1 MGASQG
7 VRRLGLATVV
17 MIIVANMVGV
27 GVFTSAGW
35 ALGTLG
41 DPKWVLGLWLVGGV
55 IAVLGALCYGAL
67 ARHFQESGGE
77 YLFLARTMHPA
88 VGFLAGWVSLWAG
101 FSAPIAVSA
110 LGMSAY
116 LGFDSEQQWF
126 ATNAV
131 ATAAILVA
139 GLLHGL
145 RLGPGVHGQNLAVG
159 IKLVVLTGFIVF
171 AFTQIGW
178 TSVAAAEPVERSFG
192 WTDLAVQLMFVS
204 FAYSGWN
211 AAVYVAGEVRD
222 PARNLP
228 RALFRGALTVTVL
241 YLLLNTIF
249 VYSAPVAQ
257 LENRND
263 IAAVAANALGGAS
276 LEQGARALVALALF
290 TSVSSMVMIGPR
302 VYAKMSSDGVFP
314 ALFARGQEVPRS
326 AVWLQCA
333 LAVILVWV
341 AGLKDYLGYVGFTL
355 GLSTAAA
362 VVGLML
368 VRQRHGPDKVPVPG
382 YPWVPLAF
390 VGATLGIAAMTLQS
404 GQSEFYAGLVTV
416 GVGAVVYFLWARRN
430 RGQFPTDPLDGAR
443 T

>member
-1 MGASQG
+1 MTGAPLGDPSG
-7 VRRLGLATVV
+7 VRRLGVATAVL
-17 MIIVANMVGV
+17 IIVANMVGV

-41 DPKWVLGLWLVGGV
+41 DPKWVLLLWLVGGV
-55 IAVLGALCYGAL
+55 IAVLGAVCYGAL

-101 FSAPIAVSA
+101 FSAPIAAAA
-110 LGMSAY
+110 LGMSLY
-116 LGFDSEQQWF
+116 LGLGEDQWF
-126 ATNAV
+126 ATNVV

-159 IKLVVLTGFIVF
+159 IKLTLLAAFIVF
-171 AFTQIGW
+171 SFTQLGSVPVAQAPVVATAFT
-178 TSVAAAEPVERSFG
+178 A
-192 WTDLAVQLMFVS
+192 TDLAVQLMYVS

-211 AAVYVAGEVRD
+211 AAVYIAGEVRD

-228 RALFRGALTVTVL
+228 RALLRGALTVTVL

-249 VYSAPVAQ
+249 VYSAPVSVLAN
-257 LENRND
+257 END
-263 IAAVAANALGGAS
+263 VAAVAARYLGGAN
-276 LEQGARALVALALF
+276 LESGVRYLVALALF

-302 VYAKMSSDGVFP
+302 VYAKMASDGVFP
-314 ALFARGQEVPRS
+314 AMFARGREVPRS
-326 AVWLQCA
+326 AVWLQCG
-333 LAVILVWV
+333 LAVGLVWV
-341 AGLKDYLGYVGFTL
+341 AGLQDYLGYVGFTL

-368 VRQRHGPDKVPVPG
+368 LRWRRGPDQVPVPG
-382 YPWVPLAF
+382 YPLVPLAF
-390 VGATLGIAAMTLQS
+390 VAATLGIAAMTLQS
-404 GQSEFYAGLVTV
+404 EQSEFFAGLVTV
-416 GVGAVVYFLWARRN
+416 GVGAVVYALWVSFRPGPRR
-430 RGQFPTDPLDGAR
+430 RS
-443 T
+443 